1 MNQILI
7 TEKIYVTPQLKRKR
21 KFFKFE
27 FFLSVFLL
35 CLITSLYIY
44 AEYDKTKSE
53 EVGKMMLSSA
63 TELQAMSTNK
73 LQTNQETKQA
83 SLSEEE
89 YKVWTFVLEQTDDD
103 EEERI
108 TEIYGLALQEET
120 EDENAVETEE
130 ENEIKTEK
138 TTALMPRETYYDSQD
153 EPYYVIAILSIPKL
167 DNEFAILSRTTDEL
181 LKINPTKFEGYEK
194 GPEPNE
200 PGNFCIVGHNY
211 RDTRFFSQVPSMEL
225 GDTIILTDNYN
236 KAVTYELYDKY
247 EVDPT
252 DISCL
257 KQNTDGKREV
267 TLITCTY
274 DGSARVIAKFREQ
287 K

>member
-63 TELQAMSTNK
+63 TELQAMST
-73 LQTNQETKQA
+73 TNTKSTENNKQA
-83 SLSEEE
+83 KLSEEE
-89 YKVWTFVLEQTDDD
+89 YKVWTFVLEQIDD
-103 EEERI
+103 EEEKI
-108 TEIYGLALQEET
+108 TEVIAPTLQT
-120 EDENAVETEE
+120 ESQPVNTQEV
-130 ENEIKTEK
+130 KTERK
-138 TTALMPRETYYDSQD
+138 LIPRETYYDSQGD
-153 EPYYVIAILSIPKL
+153 SYYVIAILSIPKL
-167 DNEFAILSRTTDEL
+167 DKEFAILSRTTDEL
-181 LKINPTKFEGYEK
+181 LKINPTRFEGYEK

-200 PGNFCIVGHNY
+200 PGNLCIVGHNY
-211 RDTRFFSQVPSMEL
+211 RDTRFFSQVPTLEL
-225 GDTIILTDNYN
+225 GDTIIVTNNYN
-236 KAVTYELYDKY
+236 EAVTYELYDKY
-247 EVDPT
+247 EVDPS

-257 KQNTDGKREV
+257 KQNTDGNKEV
-267 TLITCTY
+267 TLITCNY
-274 DGSARVIAKFREQ
+274 DGSARVITKFREQ